1 MKYIAFLVGVLLVPS
16 RALAHHPGGNHILV
30 SPAAMDYQAG
40 KEMLLEVRLSAPEA
54 ITSFR
59 IHLRYDTALLEVREI
74 RTNTDTFPFWWSQKA
89 EDGLIELEASIPS
102 PGFSGEDLI
111 ATVVVSTKQAGNKM
125 LEVDEASSLLLSAQD
140 ENILGTVDSL
150 EQRDENAA
158 DLAGGTGFGILLGIL
173 LLGGLAVGVWVFWR
187 ARRK

>member
-16 RALAHHPGGNHILV
+16 LALAHHPGGNHILV

-89 EDGLIELEASIPS
+89 VSALCPTACQFIFLTTQELK
-102 PGFSGEDLI
+102 SGE
-111 ATVVVSTKQAGNKM
+111 S
-125 LEVDEASSLLLSAQD
+125 
-140 ENILGTVDSL
+140 
-150 EQRDENAA
+150 
-158 DLAGGTGFGILLGIL
+158 
-173 LLGGLAVGVWVFWR
+173 VFLKPQFLKVC
-187 ARRK
+187 RRL